1 MKQYQIVIG
10 DLETPLFSFRNH
22 QIKSCNIESAVDLI
36 GNELTVDTTE
46 FEIACNDDSIRFLPY
61 ATSVLIY
68 NQDRLL
74 GKFYSTEIERTKVNA
89 YKITAVS
96 AIGILSHETFYG
108 GMYNGESF
116 EDLIRWIVGTNGLQP
131 YSGYYRKC
139 KTVKVGPGHNLG
151 NVYDTAS
158 NTHYTVFNATM
169 QSRLK
174 AQFKINALDTVY
186 LPRLVNLL
194 GRWSFPVLGCV
205 QQTSDDSVVVE
216 HNYGIQLQT
225 LKNTDD
231 PSHPL
236 YSYLIFAYGN
246 QSFNLG
252 IPVDGSSYDID
263 INPSEG
269 KAIINGVEYTIT
281 KSTSDYKIPIH
292 VYAGGATA
300 DSHNE
305 TNKYIEGKEQPL
317 FIDAEFGE
325 YKIYDE
331 NGNLQCDA
339 VLVKDEYEKTYG
351 VYDLVNDIEEKQN
364 ASAAYQYDN
373 LVPNEEISV
382 GDITDHP
389 SFCRQTELETEILE
403 SITFSDNVSN
413 LNIYGWLPICSKR
426 EAIQALLISQGVIIK
441 KTDSGELLLTAPALE
456 EDGTIQDDRIYD
468 GGSVT
473 YPEIVNYIEVTE
485 HGYGNDTTKA
495 AEEVYSNSIGAS
507 KAYVAEFKNSPI
519 VADSLSADN
528 LIVCCHNCNAA
539 VLKGTG
545 TLNARTYEH
554 SQSKIKRFLNN
565 LPSGKNVSVSDAT
578 LVTMQ
583 NSEVLLDR
591 LEAYYSSASKI
602 KMSFVEQGEKCG
614 GMYLCKNPYRENENA
629 FLVRKTEQVSGIVK
643 ADSELIFDYEPPTIG
658 EGYQNYVIL
667 TGSGIWET
675 PSAVYE
681 KDNPRIRVILIGGG
695 TGGAGGYAGEDG
707 IVPSGMS
714 SVEAAKGGSAGEG
727 GSGGKILIFTI
738 DNPTTEFQYSCG
750 VGGTGGDI
758 STSTRENYIGVEGT
772 DTTFSDGN
780 VSYSSASG
788 ERLEKGVANFFTGD
802 IYGKKNTADLS
813 GAGKGGDGGYFVIEE
828 TVSFHYASH
837 SLGNGGTPSNAGGIF
852 GEHHMIDGLLAL
864 AGGAGGG
871 GASGQRG
878 ATGTDATPTTSGS
891 GGDGGNAVATP
902 MKATVYNE
910 KYYGHGGFGGCG
922 GGGGGSAGVFAIGE
936 AGIGGHGGYGGHG
949 GEGGDG
955 CVLIYY

>member
-10 DLETPLFSFRNH
+10 ELEAPLFSFWNH

-46 FEIACNDDSIRFLPY
+46 FEIACNDDSIRLLPY
-61 ATSVLIY
+61 ATPVFIY

-74 GKFYSTEIERTKVNA
+74 GKFYTTKTERTKANV

-108 GMYNGESF
+108 GMYNGETF
-116 EDLIRWIVGTNGLQP
+116 EDIIRWIVGSNGLQP

-139 KTVKVGPGHNLG
+139 KTRVVGSSHNLG
-151 NVYDTAS
+151 NIYDATDGIHYTAS
-158 NTHYTVFNATM
+158 TATM
-169 QSRLK
+169 QSRVK
-174 AQFKINALDTVY
+174 AQFKINSLDTTY
-186 LPRLVNLL
+186 LPRLVNLF
-194 GRWSFPVLGCV
+194 GQWAFCIFGCV

-216 HNYGIQLQT
+216 HNYGFQLQVR
-225 LKNTDD
+225 KNTDD
-231 PSHPL
+231 PSYPL
-236 YSYLIFAYGN
+236 YKDLVFAYGT
-246 QSFNLG
+246 QRYSLG
-252 IPVDGSSYDID
+252 TPVDGSSYDID
-263 INPSEG
+263 INPSIG
-269 KAIINGVEYTIT
+269 KAIINGVEYAIT

-300 DSHNE
+300 KSHDE
-305 TNKYIEGKEQPL
+305 TNKYIKGQENVTFL
-317 FIDAEFGE
+317 NAEYGE

-331 NGNLQCDA
+331 SGNLQCDA
-339 VLVKDEYEKTYG
+339 VLVKDEYKKTYC
-351 VYDLVNDIEEKQN
+351 VYDLAHDIEEKQN
-364 ASAAYQYDN
+364 TNVAYPYDN

-382 GDITDHP
+382 GDIKDHP
-389 SFCRQTELETEILE
+389 SFCWQTELETEILK
-403 SITFSDNVSN
+403 SITFSENVSL

-426 EAIQALLISQGVIIK
+426 EAVQALLISQGVIIK
-441 KTDSGELLLTAPALE
+441 KTDSGELLFTAPVLD
-456 EDGTIQDDRIYD
+456 EDGTIQDDKIYD

-473 YPEIVNYIEVTE
+473 YPEIVNFIEVTE
-485 HGYGNDTTKA
+485 HGYGNDTTKE

-519 VADSLSADN
+519 VEDSLAANN
-528 LIVCCHNCNAA
+528 LVVCCHNCNAA

-545 TLNARTYEH
+545 SLNARTYEH
-554 SQSKIKRFLNN
+554 SESKIRRILNN
-565 LPSGKNVSVSDAT
+565 LPSGKNISVTDAT

-583 NSEVLLDR
+583 NSEILLDR

-614 GMYLCKNPYRENENA
+614 AVYACKNPYQEETSA

-643 ADSELIFDYEPPTIG
+643 ADSELIFDYDPPAVG

-675 PSAVYE
+675 PSVVFE

-707 IVPSGMS
+707 KVPSGMS
-714 SVEAAKGGSAGEG
+714 SIEAAKGGSAGEG
-727 GSGGKILIFTI
+727 GMGGKILIFTI
-738 DNPTTEFQYSCG
+738 DNPSTEFSYSCG

-758 STSTRENYIGVEGT
+758 STSTRENNLGTAGT
-772 DTTFSDGN
+772 DTIFSDGN
-780 VSYSSASG
+780 TSYSSGSG

-802 IYGKKNTADLS
+802 IYGKKNTAELS
-813 GAGKGGDGGYFVIEE
+813 GAGKGGDGGYFVVDEM
-828 TVSFHYASH
+828 VGFGYASH
-837 SLGNGGTPSNAGGIF
+837 SLGNGGTPSDAGGIF
-852 GEHHMIDGLLAL
+852 GNHYFINGLLAL

-871 GASGQRG
+871 GASGQNG
-878 ATGTDATPTTSGS
+878 AIGTDATSTTAGS
-891 GGDGGNAVATP
+891 GGDGGNATATP
-902 MKATVYNE
+902 TKATVYND

-922 GGGGGSAGVFAIGE
+922 GGGGGAAGVYGMGNH
-936 AGIGGHGGYGGHG
+936 GIGGHGGYGGHG